1 MKHRIKLSRKNT
13 QSMSRLFRRL
23 KIFDGLKD
31 LKFIENDWRAIV
43 DVIRYK
49 PCGGVN
55 HFKNV
60 KQG

>member
-1 MKHRIKLSRKNT
+1 MKHQIKVSRKNT
-13 QSMSRLFRRL
+13 QSWSRMMKRL
-23 KIFDGLKD
+23 KKFDGLQD
-31 LKFIENDWRAIV
+31 LRFIENDWRAIV